1 VIFTAT
7 VFNDSGRSPS
17 TVNFLDGASVL
28 GTPSLRGGVA
38 TLKVS
43 TLSAGPHDITASY
56 GGGANLT
63 GSMSPVLIQTVAGLA
78 TPMVVLTVQPS
89 TANAGDTVKFT
100 ATVSY
105 PGGPVPTGSVTIS
118 DVTNGAE
125 IYGVASLKK
134 GVAMATN
141 STIPPGSYNLVA
153 TYGGDGGI
161 NYNGAQSDRVPL
173 RIVPNVN

>member
-1 VIFTAT
+1 
-7 VFNDSGRSPS
+7 
-17 TVNFLDGASVL
+17 
-28 GTPSLRGGVA
+28 
-38 TLKVS
+38 
-43 TLSAGPHDITASY
+43 
-56 GGGANLT
+56 
-63 GSMSPVLIQTVAGLA
+63 MSPVLIQTVAGLA